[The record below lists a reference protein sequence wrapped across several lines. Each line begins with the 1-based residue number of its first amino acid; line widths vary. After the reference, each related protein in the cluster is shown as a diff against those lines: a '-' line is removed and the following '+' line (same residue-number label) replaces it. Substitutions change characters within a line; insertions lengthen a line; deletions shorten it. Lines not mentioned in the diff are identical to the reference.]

1 MSLTHLALVYLVVGA
16 GWAVVHLHR
25 HRTGAGAVDAALLV
39 VVWPLYGPLVVGRP
53 AANPLLAVLQAALP
67 EGEAAARLARTIEA
81 LDGRI
86 DRLDAVLARP
96 EFDPSA
102 AAARVEALL
111 AQGHAAAAQAAQRRV
126 AALRRLAETRAR
138 SVAARATLD
147 ELLAHLRTQ
156 VELARFTGAADGADA
171 TLAELTDLVGTL
183 DALLDDEVLAAA

>member
-1 MSLTHLALVYLVVGA
+1 MTVTHLALIYLVVGV
-16 GWAVVHLHR
+16 GWAGLHLHR
-25 HRTGAGAVDAALLV
+25 HPTGAGAVDATLLV
-39 VVWPLYGPLVVGRP
+39 VVWPLYGPLVTGRRP
-53 AANPLLAVLQAALP
+53 DSPLLAVLQAALP
-67 EGEAAARLARTIEA
+67 EGEAAARLARTIQV

-86 DRLDAVLARP
+86 ARLDALLAQSD
-96 EFDPSA
+96 FDPQA
-102 AAARVEALL
+102 AAARVEILL

-126 AALRRLAETRAR
+126 TALHRLAETRAR

-156 VELARFTGAADGADA
+156 VELARFTGAGDGAEA